1 MMRVTKIVTVM
12 YDTVYFRLTQNEVSN
27 VDFLAEI
34 PVYLDNVGE
43 HSYNGQNVVT
53 GDLNGLKITLNRW
66 QMKIKDGSLCKWY
79 LGNNFQTMGKRDAK
93 DAISALSDTLH
104 LPIDKALITRLD
116 VAQNLIMRYP
126 ADVYFSH
133 LGVLRYATRL
143 QEPGGIYYNRAGGR
157 LCFYDKNKE
166 QKSHKEPIPDL
177 YIGRNV
183 LRYEQRYI
191 GRLAA
196 QFKAKEVTGA
206 MLYNEGFYMAVINRW
221 RDDYLS
227 IQKINDISLN
237 FNSMK
242 TKQQFYK
249 MGILALVERAG
260 GQLGMIGQINDAQK
274 RGELTKK
281 QAFDLRRA
289 VNDACTIQEDLTAPS
304 DAIGELDKKIKE
316 AARYYR

>member
-1 MMRVTKIVTVM
+1 MVTIM

-34 PVYLDNVGE
+34 PCYLDNVGE
-43 HSYNGQNVVT
+43 HCYGGQTVISGT
-53 GDLNGLKITLNRW
+53 LNGLKITLNRW

-93 DAISALSDTLH
+93 DAISALSDALH

-133 LGVLRYATRL
+133 LGLLRYATRL
-143 QEPGGIYYNRAGGR
+143 QEPGGIYYNRTGGR
-157 LCFYDKNKE
+157 LCFYDKNRE

-183 LRYEQRYI
+183 LRYEQRYV
-191 GRLAA
+191 GRVAA
-196 QFKAKEVTGA
+196 QFKTQEATGA
-206 MLYNEGFYMAVINRW
+206 MLYNEGFYIAVMNRW

-242 TKQQFYK
+242 TKQQLYK
-249 MGILALVERAG
+249 MGILALVERSG
-260 GQLGMIGQINDAQK
+260 GQLQMIDQIKDAQK

-281 QAFDLRRA
+281 QAFDLRQA
-289 VNDACTIQEDLTAPS
+289 VNEACSIQADLTAPS

-316 AARYYR
+316 AVRYYR